1 MNTAKSPAPAG
12 RSLAEWLTW
21 QEALNPAEIDLGL
34 ARVADVFRRMAVT
47 PPELVVS
54 VAGTN
59 GKGSCAEVLAMLL
72 NAGGRRTGLYTSPHL
87 HRYNERIRVAGA
99 PATDAAIVQAFEQV
113 EAARDGVALTYF
125 EFGTLAALQ
134 HFHNA
139 DCAAWVLEVGLGG
152 RLDAVNIVDADV
164 AVVTTVDLDH
174 QQWLGDTVE
183 QIAAEK
189 AGILRA
195 GKPAFYGDLPVPKSI
210 VARASELGAPLHWPG
225 DGFSYRQSAG
235 ASEWRWQGAAT
246 ALDHLPLPPHE
257 AQLANQAVALAALE
271 VGAAECL
278 DLLRDQPELLTASIL
293 PGRLQHHSDR
303 HHWLLD
309 VGHNPQAADVLR
321 ESFGTARPAAVVVG
335 MMADKNAVEF
345 AQRLDASGAE
355 WFVCPTFGFRAADPA
370 ELAARLTPLLA
381 RPPVVCETVAAAMRQ
396 ARATTPPGELI
407 VVTGSFGVVGPA
419 LQWLG
424 LY

>member
-1 MNTAKSPAPAG
+1 MNTAKSPAPAK
-12 RSLAEWLTW
+12 RSLAEWLAW

-34 ARVADVFRRMAVT
+34 ARVADVFRRMAV
-47 PPELVVS
+47 PRPELVIS

-59 GKGSCAEVLAMLL
+59 GKGSSAEIVAMLL

-87 HRYNERIRVAGA
+87 HRYNERIRVAGT
-99 PATDAAIVQAFEQV
+99 PATDTAIVRAFEQV

-139 DCAAWVLEVGLGG
+139 GCAAWVLEVGLGG

-164 AVVTTVDLDH
+164 AVITTVDLDH

-195 GKPAFYGDLPVPKSI
+195 GKPAFYGDLPVPASI
-210 VARASELGAPLHWPG
+210 VARADELGAPLHWPG
-225 DGFSYRQSAG
+225 NGFSTRQFAA

-246 ALDHLPLPPHE
+246 ALDHLPLPRHQT
-257 AQLANQAVALAALE
+257 QLANQAVALAALE
-271 VGAAECL
+271 AGAAQSL
-278 DLLRDQPELLTASIL
+278 DLLRKQPQLLAAGVL
-293 PGRLQHHSDR
+293 PGRQQHHSDQHR
-303 HHWLLD
+303 WLLD
-309 VGHNPQAADVLR
+309 VGHNPQAADALR
-321 ESFGTARPAAVVVG
+321 ESCGAARPAAVIVG

-345 AQRLDASGAE
+345 ARRLDASGAQ
-355 WFVCPTFGFRAADPA
+355 WFVCPTFGARAADPA

-381 RPPVVCETVAAAMRQ
+381 RPPVVCATVAAAMEQ
-396 ARATTPPGELI
+396 ARKATSPGELI